1 LAADRIPGLTEL
13 LARWESVRG
22 AVKDGASY
30 YALPGQRREFP
41 STQVDTWV
49 KKRFFLETRKILFHQ
64 QSFLGASFF

>member
-41 STQVDTWV
+41 STPVDTWV
-49 KKRFFLETRKILFHQ
+49 KLLPRNSKK
-64 QSFLGASFF
+64 